1 MLKYLVDYFN
11 RSSVL
16 FSSGRKVRKF
26 ADVHGMF
33 QKRDLAMSP
42 LNLLFVKRILNK
54 LVIAFEYRSRLSELC
69 RQPSLKQGVYVKSSE
84 VREVI
89 HVKIPSPQ

>member
-1 MLKYLVDYFN
+1 M
-11 RSSVL
+11 
-16 FSSGRKVRKF
+16 RKF

-33 QKRDLAMSP
+33 QKRDLTMPP

-69 RQPSLKQGVYVKSSE
+69 RPPSLKQGVYVKSSE

>member
-1 MLKYLVDYFN
+1 M
-11 RSSVL
+11 
-16 FSSGRKVRKF
+16 RKF

-33 QKRDLAMSP
+33 QKRDLTMPP

-69 RQPSLKQGVYVKSSE
+69 RQLSLKQGVYVKSSE